1 MFYYLYNILI
11 LLFIVSC
18 FGYVFVVL
26 KEKLLLGKNIILI
39 DKKSI
44 QQKHLDE
51 ADIKEF
57 ILDGNRMKAG
67 DEIKITTKSKEKYNG
82 ILIGAKKMEQKIM
95 IVTHRDEIKLFSLD
109 NILKLKVVSKYGK
122 FF

>member
-26 KEKLLLGKNIILI
+26 KEKILLDKNIILI

-44 QQKHLDE
+44 KQKHLDE

-67 DEIKITTKSKEKYNG
+67 GEIKITTKSKEKYNG

>member
-18 FGYVFVVL
+18 FGYVFAVL
-26 KEKLLLGKNIILI
+26 KEKILLDRNIILI

-44 QQKHLDE
+44 KQKHLDE
-51 ADIKEF
+51 ADVKEF

-67 DEIKITTKSKEKYNG
+67 DEISIITKSKEKYKG

-95 IVTHRDEIKLFSLD
+95 IVTHSDEIKRFSLD
-109 NILKLKVVSKYGK
+109 NILKLKIVSKYGK

>member
-26 KEKLLLGKNIILI
+26 KEKILLDKNIILI

-44 QQKHLDE
+44 KQKHLDE

>member
-26 KEKLLLGKNIILI
+26 KEKILLDKNIILI

-44 QQKHLDE
+44 KQKHLDE

-67 DEIKITTKSKEKYNG
+67 DEIKIITKSKEKYNG